1 MINKNENIFYGEYKY
16 LTNYYA
22 EQRNE
27 NKAYNPHLTPDESFH
42 FQKPGWRILKTT
54 IAVFICLMI
63 SLIDIGDNSGIFHAL
78 HACIAVIITLKSKLK
93 HTWKAG
99 LYRLGSTAF
108 GALMGLLAV
117 QIRISFNFENHCI
130 QYYLIIT
137 SLLFLTIWITVLIKA
152 TEMTALAAVVF
163 MLIALSQSSN
173 QATDPREYAL
183 IVAAYRFLYTIIGIF
198 VAYLVNWA
206 LPPYSRKKSEIDMK
220 K

>member
-1 MINKNENIFYGEYKY
+1 MINKNENVFYGEYKY

-117 QIRISFNFENHCI
+117 QIRISFNLENHCI

-183 IVAAYRFLYTIIGIF
+183 IMAAYRFLYTIIGIF